1 LNQIRATEILLKPN
15 PPFHFEYAAH
25 SHGWSVL
32 SPNMWF
38 DDQKMLQRTQQ
49 LNSGKVVIL
58 QLKDSGDELYPEII
72 IKVNHS
78 GQLSGEDRKE
88 IIDVVRHMLRLDE
101 DFSSFYEVCSSK
113 GDNWLR
119 LSQGMGRLLRSPTLF
134 EDIVKTICTTNIQW
148 GGTKRMVNEL
158 VNAFGKEFDGNSE
171 LKSFPAPEAI
181 AAVSL
186 ENFSELVRM
195 GYRGEYVYSL
205 AEKISNGA
213 IDIESFFEPEIPTAQ
228 LKKKLL
234 SIKGVGNYAAATL
247 LMLIGRYDEL
257 PVDTVFREFVGKKYF
272 AGKVLSDKEVKEIY
286 ADWGKWKYLAYW
298 FDIWEAS
305 KTEF

>member
-1 LNQIRATEILLKPN
+1 MNQMLSTEILLKPE

-38 DDQKMLQRTQQ
+38 EDQTMLQRLQK
-49 LNSGKVVIL
+49 LSSGKVVML
-58 QLKDSGDELYPEII
+58 QLSDSGDALHPQITI
-72 IKVNHS
+72 QVNHS
-78 GQLSGEDRKE
+78 GRLSAEEHKE
-88 IIDVVRHMLRLDE
+88 IVDVVRHMLRLDE
-101 DFSSFYEVCSSK
+101 DFSSFYELCSSR
-113 GDNWLR
+113 GDNWQR

-158 VNAFGKEFDGNSE
+158 VSAFGKAFDGNPE
-171 LKSFPAPEAI
+171 LKAFPAPEAI

-186 ENFSELVRM
+186 KKFSKMVRM
-195 GYRGEYVYSL
+195 GYRGEYVYLL
-205 AEKISNGA
+205 AEKMSNGT
-213 IDIESFFEPEIPTAQ
+213 IDVESFFDPEIPTVEM
-228 LKKKLL
+228 KKKLL

-272 AGKVLSDKEVKEIY
+272 AGMAPSEEKAKAIY
-286 ADWGKWKYLAYW
+286 KGWGKWKYLAYW

-305 KTEF
+305 N